1 MIATI
6 QKLFD
11 HGLAYQTKSG
21 VYFSVRKFPNYGRLS
36 GKNIEELES
45 GARVSV
51 DEEKEDPLDFA
62 LWKASKPDEPKWPS
76 PWGEGRPGWH
86 IECSAMSSKYLGQ
99 PFDIHGGGA
108 DLIFPH
114 HENEIAQ
121 SEGACGCKFTK
132 YWMHNGFI
140 NINSEKISKSL
151 GNIMT
156 ISEIRRRH
164 DFEAIRY
171 FLLSSHYRSPID
183 YTDTAITEAS
193 AAVDRFYEMTA
204 RLSPPSTPS
213 PPEGDLPA
221 GQAGGLGEVAME
233 KELLKS
239 LGSAKVKIV
248 AFMDDDFNSAGAFG
262 VLFELI
268 RATNKYLDTFD
279 ARPEPARLAE
289 APSKRVEGRN
299 EWLSIRWKELASTF
313 NLIFG
318 IFGTDPAKYHER
330 RKQIATT
337 SKGVDSSAVENLIAD
352 RKEARKAKD
361 FAKAD
366 AVKKQLTDMGIELKD
381 RPDGTT
387 EWKVK

>member
-1 MIATI
+1 
-6 QKLFD
+6 
-11 HGLAYQTKSG
+11 
-21 VYFSVRKFPNYGRLS
+21 
-36 GKNIEELES
+36 
-45 GARVSV
+45 
-51 DEEKEDPLDFA
+51 
-62 LWKASKPDEPKWPS
+62 
-76 PWGEGRPGWH
+76 
-86 IECSAMSSKYLGQ
+86 
-99 PFDIHGGGA
+99 
-108 DLIFPH
+108 
-114 HENEIAQ
+114 
-121 SEGACGCKFTK
+121 
-132 YWMHNGFI
+132 MHNGFI
-140 NINSEKISKSL
+140 NINSEKMSKSL

-239 LGSAKVKIV
+239 LGSAKDKIV

-268 RATNKYLDTFD
+268 RATNKYLDTLD

-289 APSKRVEGRN
+289 APAKRVEGRN